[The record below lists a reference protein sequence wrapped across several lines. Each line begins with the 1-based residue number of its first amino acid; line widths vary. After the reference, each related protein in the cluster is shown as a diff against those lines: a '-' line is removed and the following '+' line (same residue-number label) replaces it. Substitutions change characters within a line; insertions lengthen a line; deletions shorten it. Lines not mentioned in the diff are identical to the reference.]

1 MQRQPLA
8 PAEAAL
14 RVTNTAFGIRLF
26 WMPAGWEMLRMSRWN
41 SSPFFSQLLAEP
53 EPACPH
59 SWKTSSRQHKVCK
72 ECKDWLHAVL
82 GFIMFYHV
90 LSTQTAPST
99 SSTVLVCQQ
108 TCNICGVINVLTVH
122 LLFILSW
129 MLFTCV
135 ASKALKWSIQFFE
148 VFHRRDSGSLRRYR
162 IRPHLCDHLEPC
174 SFGGVHTAIVR
185 FVSLC
190 L

>member
-1 MQRQPLA
+1 MQRQLLA

-26 WMPAGWEMLRMSRWN
+26 WMPAGWEMLNVKMELFAILFTTLGGARASMSTQLKNLQQATQGLQRM
-41 SSPFFSQLLAEP
+41 QG
-53 EPACPH
+53 
-59 SWKTSSRQHKVCK
+59 
-72 ECKDWLHAVL
+72 LHAVL

>member
-26 WMPAGWEMLRMSRWN
+26 WMPSGWEMLRMSRWN
-41 SSPFFSQLLAEP
+41 SSPLGGARASMSTQLKNLQQA
-53 EPACPH
+53 
-59 SWKTSSRQHKVCK
+59 TQGLQRMQG
-72 ECKDWLHAVL
+72 LHAVH
-82 GFIMFYHV
+82 IMFYHV
-90 LSTQTAPST
+90 LSTQTAPSR

-162 IRPHLCDHLEPC
+162 IRPHLCDQLEPC

-185 FVSLC
+185 FVRVC